1 MFLHKNIIFIA
12 VIVTMAIMGIKID
25 GARAANCGGAVPCAC
40 GDTVIENT
48 TLTADITCGEAF
60 TGSALTI
67 GASDITLNGGGYSLN
82 GNNDLMVAGIN
93 IPSRD
98 NIIITNFNSISRGIN
113 GIKAATSSNITISQI
128 KFKEIYTSD
137 IASFNDYTAVNFT
150 NVSSSTINNI
160 NVEGPT
166 EYGIYLNN
174 SNNNILTNNYIKT
187 AKGAA
192 IFLNNA
198 DSNEINNNTLENN
211 GGLPQASSA
220 IHISNGSAYNTIE
233 DNTLNYND
241 LAIFITGSSNNDVI
255 NNQLNYNNRGIT
267 YSGTNKVENNSLYY
281 NALNKGIDWQEQSRI
296 YATGTPVT
304 FAFAMRHFNNTDCTD
319 CSYTI
324 TSNPAETITAEKSG
338 NDVSGSFSPSRLGTY
353 SLNVAVTDTG
363 GNTSEDIYLFI
374 VGPTIATTTR
384 YYTSLTKPGNAQAY
398 GEPGSTD
405 AKSLIFS
412 PPTIEE
418 NWGCG
423 VWVQNAINEKP
434 DYPLAQIDSASVQ
447 GGLYLVGEEGRF
459 GLERFSKY
467 TEFSDITSY
476 ELPISEYDYIPLPT
490 DINFTDVNWM
500 MENNRRWHW
509 LSLKFRGAGPN
520 LISSPSNPISVD
532 FNRLYAQTVK
542 IKNIDNDNLSLLA
555 ATAEVNDEK
564 AITVTLRNILTTASS
579 TNLTITDSNRPFLNA
594 TTTVTS
600 ALEAQ
605 ISINIPAQ
613 STSTISNIPLD
624 ITPSR
629 GEITINI
636 DTWNTTGDYYKK
648 WKESSNANAAS
659 SVREVGDLLSGQK
672 YRIQVDGGLLA
683 VETADNDGVIS
694 FNYTGGYSEKVF
706 EIIKDDAPVIT
717 VIGENPV
724 TIYKDSNYNDGGA
737 IAQDD
742 IDGNIST
749 SITIDNPVNKNVTGN
764 YLITYSVIDSAGNQA
779 SATRLVKVIN
789 RPSGGGGNISNNCSQ
804 IEYSEWGACSN
815 DFQIRTV
822 ISKSPKY
829 CSLSTEQQLS
839 LIRPCANNN
848 EPPVEKKSEDE
859 EAAFL
864 ERVKLDFTKI
874 NPEIVRKTL
883 GNIVIQTESK
893 GEAWYISPQDK
904 NKYYLGRPN
913 QAFVIMRKLSLGVSN
928 KNLDNIPVGLI
939 KSQLMQDK
947 DQDEDGLSDRMEKG
961 LFTKLDQKDSDNDGF
976 SDYQEIENGYSP
988 LRTGKINVD
997 KQLINNLLGRILL
1010 QTENNGEAWYL
1021 NPIDSKRYYLG
1032 RPEEA
1037 FAIMQQLS
1045 LGITNLDLNQIP
1057 LGTLAP

>member
-12 VIVTMAIMGIKID
+12 VIVTMAIMGIQINE
-25 GARAANCGGAVPCAC
+25 ARAANCGGAVPCAC

-48 TLTADITCGEAF
+48 TLTADITCGGAF

-67 GASDITLNGGGYSLN
+67 GTSDITLNGGGYSLN
-82 GNNDLMVAGIN
+82 GNNDLMVSGIN

-128 KFKEIYTSD
+128 KFKEIHTSD
-137 IASFNDYTAVNFT
+137 IASFNDYTAINFT

-160 NVEGPT
+160 NIEGPT

-220 IHISNGSAYNTIE
+220 IHISNGSAYNAIE

-241 LAIFITGSSNNDVI
+241 LAIFISGSSNNDVI
-255 NNQLNYNNRGIT
+255 NNQLNYNNRGIS

-363 GNTSEDIYLFI
+363 GNTSEDIYLFM
-374 VGPTIATTTR
+374 VGPTISTTTR
-384 YYTSLTKPGNAQAY
+384 YYTSLTKTINAQAY

-412 PPTIEE
+412 PPTVEE

-423 VWVQNAINEKP
+423 VWVQNAIEQKP
-434 DYPLAQIDSASVQ
+434 DYPLAQIDTAAVQ
-447 GGLYLVGEEGRF
+447 GGSYYLDDVGNF

-467 TEFSDITSY
+467 MEWSDIYSVEVANSNWEY
-476 ELPISEYDYIPLPT
+476 LPIPAG
-490 DINFTDVNWM
+490 INFNDVDWM
-500 MENNRRWHW
+500 MDNNRRWYW
-509 LSLKFRGAGPN
+509 FSLKFRGLNPN
-520 LISSPSNPISVD
+520 LLSNQADPISID
-532 FNRLYAQTVK
+532 LNRSYAQTVGVK
-542 IKNIDNDNLSLLA
+542 YISNDNLSLIS
-555 ATAEVNDEK
+555 ATASANDEK
-564 AITVTLRNILTTASS
+564 AATIAIRNVLNTASS
-579 TNLTITDSNRPFLNA
+579 TDIIITGANRPFLNA
-594 TTTVTS
+594 TTTITS
-600 ALEAQ
+600 TLETQTTIAVA
-605 ISINIPAQ
+605 AQ
-613 STSTISNIPLD
+613 STTTISNVPLD
-624 ITPSR
+624 ITPSI
-629 GEITINI
+629 GEITVNI
-636 DTWNTTGDYYKK
+636 DTWNNTGNYYKK
-648 WKESSNANAAS
+648 WTENSDDRPSSAHT
-659 SVREVGDLLSGQK
+659 VGDLSSGQT
-672 YRIQVDGGLLA
+672 YRIQVNGDTLF
-683 VETADNDGVIS
+683 VETADSEGTIN
-694 FNYTGGYSEKVF
+694 FNYTGGYSEKIF
-706 EIIKDDAPVIT
+706 EIVEDNAPVIT

-742 IDGNIST
+742 IDGNIT
-749 SITIDNPVNKNVTGN
+749 ANITVNNQVNKNVAGA
-764 YLITYSVIDSAGNQA
+764 YLVTYNVSDSAGNQA
-779 SATRLVKVIN
+779 SSTRSVNVIN
-789 RPSGGGGNISNNCSQ
+789 RPTGGGSSPSNNCSQ
-804 IEYSEWGACSN
+804 VEYGPWGNCIN
-815 DFQIRTV
+815 NFQIRNI
-822 ISKSPKY
+822 ISKSPQY

-839 LIRPCANNN
+839 LIRTCSADENLPANAEPEGDN
-848 EPPVEKKSEDE
+848 ENI
-859 EAAFL
+859 L
-864 ERVKLDFTKI
+864 ERARLDFTKV
-874 NPEIVRKTL
+874 NPEIIKRTI

-893 GEAWYISPQDK
+893 GEAWYIHPQDQ
-904 NKYYLGRPN
+904 NKYYLGRPS
-913 QAFVIMRKLSLGVSN
+913 QAFTMMQKLSLGISN
-928 KNLDNIPVGLI
+928 KNLENIPVGLL
-939 KSQLMQDK
+939 KNKLMQDS
-947 DQDEDGLSDRMEKG
+947 DQDQDGLSDRMEKG
-961 LFTKLDQKDSDNDGF
+961 LFTKLDQKDSDNDSF
-976 SDYQEIENGYSP
+976 SDYQEIENGYNP
-988 LRTGKINVD
+988 LGAGKINAD
-997 KQLINNLLGRILL
+997 KKLINSLLGKILL

-1037 FAIMQQLS
+1037 FAIMQSLS

-1057 LGTLAP
+1057 LGTLPK